1 MKRIVVIS
9 QNRGFFG
16 AQIVHIPLLRA
27 LKELH
32 PESKIYFFSK
42 NSVSKKLLILGVIDE
57 IVMEKSKNN
66 FLTNYI
72 KINPDITIN
81 LRGKSLFHILSII
94 IFNRKTKIGFS
105 GFLSNLFFDISKK
118 SNTSIYRAKNYL
130 SLIDKE
136 IPYKVTEKK
145 KKVILIPG
153 AGEDHKIWDINNYI
167 KIAELIKTS
176 FNDFKIIFILGEKE
190 RKLTG
195 LLKKYTFYIGRSV
208 NEDFNEIENSS
219 LVIANDC
226 GPSHIAHISDVNI
239 ITILSNEFNN
249 AEGIT
254 NEWVNTGEKCC
265 VIKAEESKSINYI
278 TVDTVF
284 KEAKKILLLLK

>member
-1 MKRIVVIS
+1 MKKIVVIS

-42 NSVSKKLLILGVIDE
+42 NSISSILLSLGVIDE
-57 IVMEKSKNN
+57 LIKEESKKA
-66 FLTNYI
+66 FFVNYI

-105 GFLSNLFFDISKK
+105 GFLSNLFFDVSKK

-136 IPYKVTEKK
+136 IPYKVLEKQ
-145 KKVILIPG
+145 KKVIMIPG
-153 AGEDHKIWDINNYI
+153 AGGDYKMWSINNYI
-167 KIAELIKTS
+167 NLAELIKSS
-176 FNDFKIIFILGEKE
+176 FFGFEITFVLGEKE
-190 RKLTG
+190 KKLNS
-195 LLKKYTFYIGRSV
+195 LLKNYTVYLNRSV
-208 NEDFNEIENSS
+208 NDLFDLIEDSS

-239 ITILSNEFNN
+239 ITILSNELND
-249 AEGIT
+249 AKGIT

-265 VIKAEESKSINYI
+265 VIKAVESKSINSI

-284 KEAKKILLLLK
+284 KEAKKILLLQK